1 MAFCPNCG
9 KVIPDGTV
17 CDCQMQAQNNSPVP
31 PTNNKKQLLVV
42 GISAV
47 AVIAVLCLIVSSLGG
62 GYKEPIKDLVK
73 GFNKCN
79 CEKII
84 DATMPKEYLKELKKD
99 LKDDDEDWDDY
110 IDDANDYL
118 EDAKDDI
125 EDIYGKNTKISV
137 KFLDKKDVKK
147 SDMKKIEEMY
157 DDFYDVEVK
166 KAYKV
171 KIEMEIKGKDDE
183 DSEKNWL
190 YVVKIKGDGWKI
202 STYGDES
209 GLTDLVD
216 F

>member
-1 MAFCPNCG
+1 
-9 KVIPDGTV
+9 
-17 CDCQMQAQNNSPVP
+17 
-31 PTNNKKQLLVV
+31 
-42 GISAV
+42 
-47 AVIAVLCLIVSSLGG
+47 
-62 GYKEPIKDLVK
+62 
-73 GFNKCN
+73 
-79 CEKII
+79 
-84 DATMPKEYLKELKKD
+84 
-99 LKDDDEDWDDY
+99 
-110 IDDANDYL
+110 
-118 EDAKDDI
+118 
-125 EDIYGKNTKISV
+125 
-137 KFLDKKDVKK
+137 
-147 SDMKKIEEMY
+147 MKKIEEMY